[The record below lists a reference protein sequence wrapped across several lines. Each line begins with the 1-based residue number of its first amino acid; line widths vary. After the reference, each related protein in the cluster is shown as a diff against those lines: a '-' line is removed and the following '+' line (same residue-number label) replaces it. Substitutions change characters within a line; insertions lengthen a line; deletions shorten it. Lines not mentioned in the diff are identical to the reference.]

1 MTLHQRQAEGA
12 RLEAEEA
19 QKKLAQYQAQ
29 ERSSELESARTEAQ
43 QAKSELEQLRQEMD
57 DMQSRSTESG
67 VVLTLTD
74 VVFEY
79 DKADLKPGA
88 ERGIERLSDFLQQNP
103 ERQVLIEG
111 FTDSRGSEQY
121 NQQLSERRSKAA
133 AQALIADGVASDRI
147 ATRGHGEKYPIA
159 TNDTDAG
166 RQKNRRV
173 EITVLNADR
182 NAGDAGRSNE

>member
-1 MTLHQRQAEGA
+1 
-12 RLEAEEA
+12 
-19 QKKLAQYQAQ
+19 LAQYQAQ

-74 VVFEY
+74 VVCEY

-121 NQQLSERRSKAA
+121 NQQLSERRAKAA

-173 EITVLNADR
+173 EILLKYVD
-182 NAGDAGRSNE
+182 GQQRSDL